1 MTKFEKIVLALII
14 LNNLL
19 FSIWTI
25 QTKKDIERMDEIITE
40 LSERIIE
47 LEQR

>member
-25 QTKKDIERMDEIITE
+25 QTRRDIERMDEIITE
-40 LSERIIE
+40 LSERVIE
-47 LEQR
+47 LERR

>member
-19 FSIWTI
+19 FSIWII
-25 QTKKDIERMDEIITE
+25 QTKKDIERMDETIME